1 MNASPM
7 DNVAD
12 TDARLRVLLV
22 DDHADTL
29 ASLRMLLE
37 HRGFSVTTASNG
49 GTAIEL
55 ASQARFDVLISD
67 IGLPDST
74 GYDVV
79 QAVQALQS
87 IPAIAFSGYG
97 TEDDIDRSRR
107 AGFDRHFTKPV
118 MVSRLIDAI
127 LELVGLHGG
136 SLRA

>member
-1 MNASPM
+1 MRPSEL
-7 DNVAD
+7 DS
-12 TDARLRVLLV
+12 RLRVLLV

-37 HRGFSVTTASNG
+37 HRGFAVTTASNA

-55 ASQARFDVLISD
+55 AAHSSFDVLVSD
-67 IGLPDST
+67 IGLPDSS

-79 QAVQALQS
+79 RAVRRTQS

-97 TEDDIDRSRR
+97 TETDIERSRS

-136 SLRA
+136 ATS